1 MDNFSNNLR
10 RKGCNWGR
18 PQEAYEYV
26 MTVGGQDT
34 EQSYPYNNGTKGKCR
49 FNRQN
54 TDIGAKNIRFGN
66 IAAENE
72 YALKYAVYKQVRSD
86 QVLLKQNLILW
97 LSPGSLQCGDRL
109 L

>member
-10 RKGCNWGR
+10 RKGCWGIGR

-26 MTVGGQDT
+26 QTVGGQDT
-34 EQSYPYNNGTKGKCR
+34 EQSYPYNNGKKGKCR

-54 TDIGAKNIRFGN
+54 TDIGAKNIRFGH
-66 IAAENE
+66 IASENE

-86 QVLLKQNLILW
+86 QVLLKQNLIL
-97 LSPGSLQCGDRL
+97 
-109 L
+109 